1 MAIHKLFAAVSA
13 DGNSAN
19 EVTPDIQGADDDE
32 MREVTL
38 YGEGTWGSGTM
49 ALQASPDDGATWVN
63 VTTLTANGA
72 SHVQVVSHV
81 LRLRLTG
88 STGATLDGWIAVGAP
103 STEAAA

>member
-1 MAIHKLFAAVSA
+1 MAIHKLLAAASA
-13 DGNSAN
+13 NATSTN
-19 EVTPDIQGADDDE
+19 EVTPDISGADDDE

-38 YGEGTWGSGTM
+38 YGEGTFDSGTL

-63 VTTLTANGA
+63 VATLTADGA

-81 LRLRLTG
+81 LRLKLTG
-88 STGATLDGWIAVGAP
+88 STSPTLDGWIAVGAP